1 MDYWQFNEG
10 VGASTTNYNPVA
22 DQAGTITDNNKSG
35 LNPVADLSPTWTTGR
50 NGSTALEFNGVG
62 GVSAERD
69 GGWLA
74 LAPSATEAL
83 AGHAASQVATLSFW
97 IKTTQVGS
105 NIGWDSPS
113 VIGTENNG
121 GIADIQW
128 GSINAAGQIGLG
140 MRDDTGVMSTTS
152 INDGVWHQ
160 VVVTHDFATGA
171 TLIFVDGVQEASGT
185 LNPGVVVPNNFLGL
199 GVTADDGAASHRFL
213 NGTLED
219 VRIYDQ
225 TLTASQVQAIYETE
239 LMGNQSNVIANDGQ
253 TIRFALDV
261 HDAVSTVLSG
271 LMSGTVVSSGAHSA
285 LVDAS
290 GTVDISG
297 WNASEVALSN
307 YGSSSY
313 MITVSATNATN
324 GTVSKLL
331 SVVNDSDSV
340 VGTVAADTLV
350 GNANHNV
357 LAGGDGNDVL
367 SGLAGNDMLIGGD
380 GDDRLIGGAGN
391 DVLTGGLGSDTFAWT
406 LADQGTNGAP
416 ARDTITDFSLTAQA
430 AGGDVLDLRDLLPTA
445 TDAATLDNYL
455 NFSKSGLDTVIDIRP
470 TGAAGSVTQQIV
482 LSNVDLTSSGTLND
496 VAIIQDLLTKGK
508 LLTD

>member
-1 MDYWQFNEG
+1 VDYWQFNEG
-10 VGASTTNYNPVA
+10 GGASTTNYNPAA
-22 DQAGTITDNNKSG
+22 DQVGTITDNNKAG

-50 NGSTALEFNGVG
+50 NGSTALEFHGVG
-62 GVSAERD
+62 GTSAQRD

-83 AGHAASQVATLSFW
+83 AGQAASKEASLSFW

-140 MRDDTGVMSTTS
+140 MRDDAGVMSTKA

-171 TLIFVDGVQEASGT
+171 TLIFVDGVQDAAGT
-185 LNPGVVVPNNFLGL
+185 FNPGIIVPNNFLGL
-199 GVTADDGAASHRFL
+199 GVTADDGGAAHRFL

-225 TLTASQVQAIYETE
+225 TLTASQIQAIYETE

-271 LMSGTVVSSGAHSA
+271 LVSGTVVSSGVHSA

-297 WNASEVALSN
+297 WNATEVALSD
-307 YGSSSY
+307 YGSGSY
-313 MITVSATNATN
+313 MITVSATNARN
-324 GTVSKLL
+324 GTVSKQL

-340 VGTVAADTLV
+340 VGTAAADSLV

-367 SGLAGNDMLIGGD
+367 SGLAGNDMLIGGT
-380 GDDRLIGGAGN
+380 GDDRLIGGAGS
-391 DVLTGGLGSDTFAWT
+391 DALTGGLGSDTFAWS
-406 LADQGTNGAP
+406 LADQGTVAIP
-416 ARDTITDFSLTAQA
+416 ARDTITDFSPAAQA
-430 AGGDVLDLRDLLPTA
+430 AGGDVLDLRDLLPSA

-455 NFSKSGLDTVIDIRP
+455 NFSKSGLDTVIDVRP
-470 TGAAGSVTQQIV
+470 TGAAGGVTQQIV
-482 LSNVDLTSSGTLND
+482 LSNVDLTASGTLND